1 MIDRLTQEYAP
12 MLRSRRHFMA
22 GATIAVGLPALS
34 GCARGADPAYT
45 RIAAELRAPLPA
57 SAALA
62 DLVRYAT
69 LAPNGHNT
77 QPWRFLAR
85 VGGISVV
92 PDFSRRTPIVDPDD
106 HHLWVSLGCAV
117 ENLLIAA
124 AARGQ
129 AGAVAM
135 REGAG
140 GVDIELITAAP
151 SEDGLF
157 AAIPLRQSTRST
169 YESKAVSADS
179 LTTLQASASDKSVD
193 LRLFT
198 SSPDRDRILD
208 FVVQGNT
215 AQMDDP
221 AFVAELLQWF
231 RFDPDTAIAKADGLF
246 SACSGSPTLPDWLG
260 RRLFSLVFRKQGEND
275 KYAEHVR
282 SSSGVAVFTGASET
296 PADWFQVGRSFQ
308 RFALRATAL
317 GLRHAHI
324 NQPIEVPEVRRD
336 FAQWVGVGSA
346 RPDLVVRFGYA
357 PAMPMSLR
365 RRMSVET
372 G

>member
-1 MIDRLTQEYAP
+1 MLRCLTQEYAP
-12 MLRSRRHFMA
+12 MLRSRRHFVA
-22 GATIAVGLPALS
+22 GATIAASLPAFS
-34 GCARGADPAYT
+34 GCSRGVPQDYT
-45 RIAAELRAPLPA
+45 RVAADLRAPLPDTEV
-57 SAALA
+57 LA

-85 VGGISVV
+85 PGGISVV
-92 PDFSRRTPIVDPDD
+92 PDLSRRMPVVDPDD
-106 HHLWVSLGCAV
+106 HHLWISLGCAV

-124 AARGQ
+124 AARGH

-135 REGAG
+135 RDGDA
-140 GVDIELITAAP
+140 GVDIDLIAAAP

-157 AAIPLRQSTRST
+157 TAIPLRQSTRST
-169 YESKAVSADS
+169 YESKAVSVGTLA
-179 LTTLQASASDKSVD
+179 TLQASARDESVD

-198 SSPDRDRILD
+198 SATDRERILD

-215 AQMDDP
+215 AQMEDP
-221 AFVAELLQWF
+221 AFVAELLAWI
-231 RFDPDTAIAKADGLF
+231 RFDPDTAIAKSDGLF

-260 RRLFSLVFRKQGEND
+260 RRLFPLVFRKQSEND

-282 SSSGVAVFTGASET
+282 SSSGVAVFTGAGET

-324 NQPIEVPEVRRD
+324 NQPIEVPAVRRE

-365 RRMSVET
+365 RRAGVET
-372 G
+372 A

>member
-1 MIDRLTQEYAP
+1 

-198 SSPDRDRILD
+198 SSPDRERILD

-221 AFVAELLQWF
+221 AFVAELLQWI
-231 RFDPDTAIAKADGLF
+231 RFDPDTAIAKADGTVLR
-246 SACSGSPTLPDWLG
+246 LLRQPDAARLARAPPVLAG
-260 RRLFSLVFRKQGEND
+260 VSQAGRERQVRRARPFILRRRRVHRRRRNTRRLVPGGTQLPALRPARHRARPAPRAHQPADRSARRSDASSLNGS
-275 KYAEHVR
+275 AWAVR
-282 SSSGVAVFTGASET
+282 VRTSSSGS
-296 PADWFQVGRSFQ
+296 
-308 RFALRATAL
+308 AT
-317 GLRHAHI
+317 
-324 NQPIEVPEVRRD
+324 
-336 FAQWVGVGSA
+336 
-346 RPDLVVRFGYA
+346 RPRC
-357 PAMPMSLR
+357 R
-365 RRMSVET
+365 CR
-372 G
+372 

>member
-1 MIDRLTQEYAP
+1 

-22 GATIAVGLPALS
+22 GATIAASLPALS
-34 GCARGADPAYT
+34 GCSRSVAPDYT
-45 RIAAELRAPLPA
+45 RVAADLRASLPDT
-57 SAALA
+57 AALT
-62 DLVRYAT
+62 DLARYAT

-77 QPWRFLAR
+77 QPWRFVAR
-85 VGGISVV
+85 AGGISVV
-92 PDFSRRTPIVDPDD
+92 PDLSRRTPVVDPDD
-106 HHLWVSLGCAV
+106 HHLWISLGCAV

-135 REGAG
+135 RDGNAG
-140 GVDIELITAAP
+140 IDIDLIAAAP

-169 YESKAVSADS
+169 YESKAASADT
-179 LTTLQASASDKSVD
+179 LAALQALVGDKDVD

-198 SSPDRDRILD
+198 SSPDRERILD

-221 AFVAELLQWF
+221 AFVAELLQWI

-260 RRLFSLVFRKQGEND
+260 RRLFPLVFRKQGEND

-282 SSSGVAVFTGASET
+282 SASGVAVFTGAGET
-296 PADWFQVGRSFQ
+296 PADWLQVGRRFQ

-324 NQPIEVPEVRRD
+324 NQPIEVPAVRRE
-336 FAQWVGVGSA
+336 FARWVGVGSA
-346 RPDLVVRFGYA
+346 RPDLVVRFGFA

-365 RRMSVET
+365 RRVSVET